1 MHILLAIEKAIT
13 VRDDDCEVISAV
25 KNKMGQEIEKGTQ
38 DTDLAL
44 TACTL
49 NPFTKHLIFLGN
61 EYQTRATEFLEQ
73 AALDVH
79 HQVDGRLK
87 IKRESNETVSQT
99 ETVHNDQPLP
109 LIAEPPLPTIP

>member
-1 MHILLAIEKAIT
+1 
-13 VRDDDCEVISAV
+13 
-25 KNKMGQEIEKGTQ
+25 MGQEIENRTQ

-44 TACTL
+44 LACSL
-49 NPFTKHLIFLGN
+49 NPFTKHLRFLGA
-61 EYQTRATEFLEQ
+61 EYRTRATELLEQ
-73 AALDVH
+73 AALDIH
-79 HQVDGRLK
+79 HELDGRLK